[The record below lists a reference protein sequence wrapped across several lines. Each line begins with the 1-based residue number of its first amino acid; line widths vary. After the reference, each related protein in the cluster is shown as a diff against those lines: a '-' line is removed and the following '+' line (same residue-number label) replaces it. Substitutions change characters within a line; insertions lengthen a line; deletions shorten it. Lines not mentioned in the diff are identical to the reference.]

1 MKVFPE
7 SVATL
12 FSVPGKLALS
22 SAVTAI
28 LLNTTVFVFYCCLSN
43 CHKFGGL
50 KGHPLISHS
59 SGVRSPG
66 QCGWPPCSRP
76 QKLKWRVRRAAA
88 LVGDAGPLP
97 SSPASV
103 DRLSG
108 DCTWFFAPG
117 LWAVVLAGCLLP
129 GQQDSSLRPTFLPP
143 ARENSALKDR
153 AIWSCHQLLA
163 VF

>member
-1 MKVFPE
+1 MKVFPA
-7 SVATL
+7 SAATL
-12 FSVPGKLALS
+12 FSVPGTLALS

-28 LLNTTVFVFYCCLSN
+28 LLNPTVFVFCCCLSN
-43 CHKFGGL
+43 CHTLGGL
-50 KGHPLISHS
+50 KGHPLISHR
-59 SGVRSPG
+59 SGVRSPA
-66 QCGWPPCSRP
+66 QCGWLPGSRP
-76 QKLKWRVRRAAA
+76 QKLKWCVRRAAA
-88 LVGDAGPLP
+88 LVWDAGPLP
-97 SSPASV
+97 SSPASA

-108 DCTWFFAPG
+108 HCTWFFAPG

-153 AIWSCHQLLA
+153 VVWSCHQLLA